1 MSTTRRDFIR
11 FVVAGSMAAGCPI
24 DLSLLAA
31 DATHTAVDGDHFE
44 VCHEV
49 RDGHPFALPP
59 ASATHDVVIVG
70 GGVSGLTAAYLLRD
84 KDFLL
89 LEKEPHWGGNSY
101 LEQYNAA
108 PYATGGAF
116 VVGEAAVAFSQ
127 DIGLLQLPIANWD
140 GTIVNGEFV
149 ADTWGEGI
157 DRLPYSQSV
166 RDNFKRFRDSLLKID
181 YRRNAA
187 TLDATPFSKFTKG
200 YAPEVKAWWD
210 NYGPSNWGANCDE
223 TSAVI
228 AIAEMHSIAGPNRKD
243 DRTTLPGGLG
253 AINQRLAQIMAPH
266 TDRMLL
272 NAPTV
277 AVVPQ
282 KHGVNVTFFQGGE
295 PKTVAAKG
303 VIMATPKF
311 ITARMVE
318 GMPQKQKDAIARI
331 EYIPYPVVNLIYDR
345 PVFNRGY
352 DNWCPGNSF
361 TDFIVADWV
370 VRNQPG
376 YTQKYNILTCYMPM
390 RREQRAVLLTDD
402 GCRQVAVNV
411 LRDFRKLLPETN
423 VDPVEVHI
431 YRRGHP
437 MYKSR
442 PGNYTQVLPLARQQL
457 ERVFFANTDS
467 EGPVSTTDGGIVAAR
482 RAVKEY
488 EAMLAKKNSVSSAR
502 SLISASPGT

>member
-11 FVVAGSMAAGCPI
+11 FVVAGSMTAGCPI

-31 DATHTAVDGDHFE
+31 DATPTAVDGDHFE

-49 RDGHPFALPP
+49 RDGHQFAHPP
-59 ASATHDVVIVG
+59 ASTTHDVVIVG
-70 GGVSGLTAAYLLRD
+70 GGVSGLTTAYLLRD

-101 LEQYNAA
+101 LERFNGV

-116 VVGEAAVAFSQ
+116 VVGEAAVALSKE
-127 DIGLLQLPIANWD
+127 IGLTQLPVDNWD
-140 GTIVNGEFV
+140 GTIVNSEFV
-149 ADTWGEGI
+149 ADTWGKGI
-157 DRLPYSQSV
+157 DGLPYSQSV
-166 RDNFKRFRDSLLKID
+166 RDSFKRFRDSLLKID
-181 YRRNAA
+181 YVRDAA
-187 TLDATPFSKFTKG
+187 SLDTTPFSKFTER

-223 TSAVI
+223 TAAVI

-243 DRTTLPGGLG
+243 DRSTLPGGLG

-266 TDRMLL
+266 KDRMLL

-282 KHGVNVTFFQGGE
+282 KHGVNVTFLQGGK

-311 ITARMVE
+311 ITTRLVA
-318 GMPQKQKDAIARI
+318 GMPQKQKDAIGRI

-345 PVFNRGY
+345 PIFNRGY

-370 VRNQPG
+370 VRNQPN
-376 YTQKYNILTCYMPM
+376 YVQKYNILTCYTPM
-390 RREQRAVLLTDD
+390 RREQRAVLLTED
-402 GCRQVAVNV
+402 GCRQVAGNV
-411 LRDFRKLLPETN
+411 LRDFRKLMDDTN
-423 VDPVEVHI
+423 VDPVEIHI

-437 MYKSR
+437 MYKSK
-442 PGNYTQVLPLARQQL
+442 PGNYTQVLPLARQPM

-467 EGPVSTTDGGIVAAR
+467 EGPVSTTDGGIIAAR

-488 EAMLAKKNSVSSAR
+488 EAMLANKSAASSHSA
-502 SLISASPGT
+502 LIPSAL